1 MTFVWALAAL
11 QAQYFIQMSAVLC
24 YNDLNYPGI
33 LKEFVQKDIDLEVWG
48 NHFSWNNVGGEGGGG
63 DYRKYFSKP
72 DWKGA
77 IKKHMDVSPWRPVLL
92 SWRRLLS
99 II

>member
-33 LKEFVQKDIDLEVWG
+33 LKEFVQKDIDLEVRG
-48 NHFSWNNVGGEGGGG
+48 NHFSWNNVGGEGGGWLPEIFFETRLKG
-63 DYRKYFSKP
+63 GHQETWTSPP
-72 DWKGA
+72 DVQSCSADAG
-77 IKKHMDVSPWRPVLL
+77 
-92 SWRRLLS
+92 SWV
-99 II
+99 